1 MGVRL
6 MILCLASS
14 LVSTARAASSVAM
27 VPGATAFTRMFLSAS
42 ASAITRVSWFTPPL
56 LTL

>member
-1 MGVRL
+1 
-6 MILCLASS
+6 MILFLASS
-14 LVSTARAASSVAM
+14 LVSTAFAASSVAM